1 MSKPRYP
8 WWGYVKAIIRQYN
21 GGKFTPATAS
31 QIAEYQAVREA
42 VEQTEAMNGGKERIW
57 LVRIVFW
64 ERTHTLE
71 GAALEVHCSERTAR
85 GGPSS
90 FCRTGNMP
98 RTFYGRAYGM
108 IALVEA
114 GSNPAR
120 GG

>member
-8 WWGYVKAIIRQYN
+8 WWGYAKAIIRQYN
-21 GGKFTPATAS
+21 GGKFTPASAS

-85 GGPSS
+85 RWHTE
-90 FCRTGNMP
+90 F
-98 RTFYGRAYGM
+98 
-108 IALVEA
+108 ILLV
-114 GSNPAR
+114 AR
-120 GG
+120 KRGLLD

>member
-21 GGKFTPATAS
+21 GGKFTPASAS

-42 VEQTEAMNGGKERIW
+42 VEQTEAMSGGKERIW

-85 GGPSS
+85 RWHTD
-90 FCRTGNMP
+90 F
-98 RTFYGRAYGM
+98 
-108 IALVEA
+108 ILLVA
-114 GSNPAR
+114 KKR
-120 GG
+120 GLLD